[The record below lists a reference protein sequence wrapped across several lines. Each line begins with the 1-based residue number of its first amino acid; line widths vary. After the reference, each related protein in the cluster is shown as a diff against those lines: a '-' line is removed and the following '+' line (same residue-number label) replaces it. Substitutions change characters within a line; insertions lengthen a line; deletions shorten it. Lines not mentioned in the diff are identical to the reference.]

1 MVRFIVR
8 CDPTTRV
15 HRRAQLLEKWNPPG
29 RLVPEASD
37 MTLSLA
43 GLGRRRQER
52 NTQQLCMD
60 CYLPV
65 QSAVDQG
72 AGVREESGKTQVRA
86 GGEVALTLIPT
97 RVPRRVD
104 CGETEKGV
112 PVHRAPCCG
121 VCGVC
126 VCKCGLRMCVW
137 TMMCMNR
144 HPLDPRSRVTVD
156 VGGLFYKRPGPSRDS
171 SPSSE

>member
-104 CGETEKGV
+104 C
-112 PVHRAPCCG
+112 A
-121 VCGVC
+121 
-126 VCKCGLRMCVW
+126 LW
-137 TMMCMNR
+137 
-144 HPLDPRSRVTVD
+144 
-156 VGGLFYKRPGPSRDS
+156 RD
-171 SPSSE
+171 